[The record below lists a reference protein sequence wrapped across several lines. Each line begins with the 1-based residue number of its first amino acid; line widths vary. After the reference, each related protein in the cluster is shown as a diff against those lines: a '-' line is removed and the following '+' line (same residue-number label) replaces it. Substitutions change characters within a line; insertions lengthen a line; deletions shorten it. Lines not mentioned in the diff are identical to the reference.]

1 MKTFTLAAL
10 AVAGVLV
17 SAPAFAQA
25 QGSNQAAD
33 YALSW
38 GAARGGYG
46 SFGHAYAR
54 YGSGRTYHR
63 GYWR

>member
-1 MKTFTLAAL
+1 MKKLTIAVFTAAGL
-10 AVAGVLV
+10 LM

-38 GAARGGYG
+38 GAVNGNYGGYG
-46 SFGHAYAR
+46 RAYAR
-54 YGSGRTYHR
+54 AGSEHYSHR
-63 GYWR
+63 RHWR

>member
-1 MKTFTLAAL
+1 MKKLTIAAL
-10 AVAGVLV
+10 AIASVLAG
-17 SAPAFAQA
+17 APAFAQA

-46 SFGHAYAR
+46 YTGHSYAR
-54 YGSGRTYHR
+54 FDRPFHQR
-63 GYWR
+63 RWR

>member
-1 MKTFTLAAL
+1 MKRLTLVVL
-10 AVAGVLV
+10 AVAGVLT

-38 GAARGGYG
+38 GAVDSGYG
-46 SFGHAYAR
+46 SVGNDYAG
-54 YGSGRTYHR
+54 YDQYYHR
-63 GYWR
+63 RHWR

>member
-1 MKTFTLAAL
+1 MKRFTLVVL
-10 AVAGVLV
+10 AGATVLM

-54 YGSGRTYHR
+54 YGSPRVYHR
-63 GYWR
+63 YWR